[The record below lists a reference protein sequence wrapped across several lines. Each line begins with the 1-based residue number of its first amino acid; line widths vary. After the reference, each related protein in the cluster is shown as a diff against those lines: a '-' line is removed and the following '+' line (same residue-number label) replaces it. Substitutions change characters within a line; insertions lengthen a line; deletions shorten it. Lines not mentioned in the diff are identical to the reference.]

1 MAVKLKLLLIL
12 QVINLLCHEL
22 LRIETIDPAIP
33 TMSSAHTAPIKL
45 LIVDIDGT
53 IAGQSNQVSTRVK
66 QAISAAQA
74 QGVRVGIAT
83 GRMYKS
89 ALRFHHEIGA
99 DLPIMAYQ
107 GAWIQDPATG
117 VTHRHLPVP
126 VEIAL
131 ELIDYFEQSHLMDK
145 LSVHVYRDD
154 CLYVRDINP
163 DTELYIG
170 RSGIGVSSVTDLR
183 TVLTDRP
190 TKILAMS
197 EDTDLIQE
205 LLIDLRQRYN
215 PSELHVTTSVP
226 IFLETTQSGVNKAS
240 AIDYIAKELLNITA
254 ENILAI
260 GDNYND
266 VEMIAYAGIG
276 VAMGNAPADVQAL
289 ADWVA
294 PDIEAD
300 GVAVAIEK
308 FILNS

>member
-1 MAVKLKLLLIL
+1 
-12 QVINLLCHEL
+12 
-22 LRIETIDPAIP
+22 
-33 TMSSAHTAPIKL
+33 MSSSNTAEIKL
-45 LIVDIDGT
+45 LVVDIDGT
-53 IAGQSNQVSTRVK
+53 IAGKSNQVNPRVK
-66 QAISAAQA
+66 QAITAAQA
-74 QGVRVGIAT
+74 QGIRVGIAT

-99 DLPIMAYQ
+99 DVPIMAYQ

-126 VEIAL
+126 VEIAR
-131 ELIDYFEQSHLMDK
+131 ELIDYFEQSHLLDK
-145 LSVHVYRDD
+145 LSIHVYRDD
-154 CLYVRDINP
+154 CLYVRGINT

-170 RSGIGVSSVTDLR
+170 RSGIGVSPVDDLR
-183 TVLTDRP
+183 KVLANLTDRP

-197 EDTDLIQE
+197 EDVELIEE
-205 LLIDLRQRYN
+205 LRLDLRQRYT
-215 PSELHVTTSVP
+215 PEQLHVTTSVP

-240 AIDYIAKELLNITA
+240 AIDYVATELLGITSG
-254 ENILAI
+254 NVLAI

-276 VAMGNAPADVQAL
+276 VAMGNAPADVQSL

-300 GVAVAIEK
+300 GVAAAIEK
-308 FILNS
+308 FILNT

>member
-1 MAVKLKLLLIL
+1 
-12 QVINLLCHEL
+12 
-22 LRIETIDPAIP
+22 
-33 TMSSAHTAPIKL
+33 MSSPNTAEIKL

-53 IAGQSNQVSTRVK
+53 IAGKSNQVSTRVK
-66 QAISAAQA
+66 QAIQAAQA
-74 QGVRVGIAT
+74 TGVRVGIAT

-99 DLPIMAYQ
+99 DLPLIAYQ

-117 VTHRHLPVP
+117 KTHRHLPVP
-126 VEIAL
+126 VEIAR
-131 ELIDYFEQSHLMDK
+131 ELIDYFEQSHLLDK

-170 RSGIGVSSVTDLR
+170 RSGIGVSPVADLR

-190 TKILAMS
+190 TKVLAMS
-197 EDTDLIQE
+197 EDTALIQD
-205 LLIDLRQRYN
+205 LLLELRQRYS
-215 PSELHVTTSVP
+215 PAELHITTSVP
-226 IFLETTQSGVNKAS
+226 IFLETTQAGVNKGT
-240 AIDYIAKELLNITA
+240 AIDYLINELSDITA
-254 ENILAI
+254 ANVLAI

-266 VEMIAYAGIG
+266 VEMLAYAGIG
-276 VAMGNAPADVQAL
+276 VAMGNAPPDVQSL

-300 GVAVAIEK
+300 GVAMAIEK
-308 FILNS
+308 FILNP